1 MISKKAMENG
11 DLLRHLIEHFYEE
24 QSQLNITALLTC
36 LRDSD
41 VYVPINISEKEDAS
55 GMEMR
60 PDLLLSNGELFF
72 PAFSNPEQM
81 GDEYGSR
88 FSKVKMSFLNVI
100 TSAAEDIRI
109 KGIVVDAFT
118 RYFVVG
124 REQYDL
130 VLSLPTNVIDEGSL

>member
-41 VYVPINISEKEDAS
+41 VYVPVNIGEKEDAS

-60 PDLLLSNGELFF
+60 PDLLISSGELFF
-72 PAFSNPEQM
+72 PVFSNSEQM

-88 FSKVKMSFLNVI
+88 FSKVKMPFLNVI
-100 TSAAEDIRI
+100 ISAAEDKRV

-118 RYFVVG
+118 KYFVVG
-124 REQYDL
+124 REQFDL
-130 VLSLPTNVIDEGSL
+130 VLSLPTNVIDDDSL